1 MGMFVLNLAVKGLA
15 GLQGLAATKAQGGLA
30 SLGEAILQMMYDHV
44 DDEEGPNNTPWP
56 ALQPATLEER
66 TKQGFPYSSRFPMLV
81 RGGILMRSYD
91 VLEAAPTRLVVGSRY
106 WLAAVHHHGSEERN
120 IPARIFAYLDEGQ
133 VETVRERIGQMFTQG
148 GE

>member
-1 MGMFVLNLAVKGLA
+1 MSVFALNIMVKGLA
-15 GLQGLAATKAQGGLA
+15 SLQGLATTKAQGGLA
-30 SLGEAILQMMYDHV
+30 SLGEQILQMMYDHV
-44 DDEEGPNNTPWP
+44 DDETGPGNTPWP
-56 ALQPATLEER
+56 ALQPATIEER
-66 TKQGFPYSSRFPMLV
+66 AKQGFAYSTRFPMLV

-106 WLAAVHHHGSEERN
+106 WLAAVHHHGSERRN

-133 VETVRERIGQMFTQG
+133 VETVKERIGQMFTQE